1 MNPSDHTVKALE
13 ELVEELRLTKRDFE
27 GLESQDFIRGL
38 EEARTEVG
46 KALALARAEAVLRRP
61 R

>member
-1 MNPSDHTVKALE
+1 MNPPNSAVKALE
-13 ELVEELRLTKRDFE
+13 ELAEELRLTKRDFE

-46 KALALARAEAVLRRP
+46 KALALARAEAALRRS

>member
-1 MNPSDHTVKALE
+1 MNPPNSAVKALE

-27 GLESQDFIRGL
+27 GLESQDFLRGL

-46 KALALARAEAVLRRP
+46 KALALARAEDALRRP